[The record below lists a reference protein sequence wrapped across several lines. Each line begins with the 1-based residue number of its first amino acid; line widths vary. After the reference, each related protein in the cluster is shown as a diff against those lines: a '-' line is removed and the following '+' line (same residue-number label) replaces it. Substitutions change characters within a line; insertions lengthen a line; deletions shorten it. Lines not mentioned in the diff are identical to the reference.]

1 MRGVLAC
8 RAGGGYGHLSTM
20 EASSESSLYKGCIG
34 TGEQLLCV
42 LDGQSA
48 GSAEGLENGSGLGG
62 IMSDGICEKRSEFG
76 VLFVGGFGVQGS
88 GTAIA
93 SLGGA
98 LYRWLFHWSCQADLW
113 DESSPKLEDTVL
125 SASGGADSEPAHLI
139 LDLPL
144 RPGADEPGEQSR
156 GRWLLAESSWAD
168 LFAPPRFLGMARWIW
183 KVSTC
188 LLVLQFVIPMR
199 RHWGQARLAQGPW
212 YGRLADCVMAAC
224 YLALMGVAAMLSVL
238 LSGVLLALAVAAN
251 LPIPRIDQAVHWVV
265 VRVSAVLGDSYMLA
279 HCPVQLAAM
288 RTKVAGDLRWL
299 QDRCEK
305 VAVVAHSQGAA
316 IAHRVLKDDSSYRA
330 GDVRAFITLGQGISK
345 LHMLQHLDWD
355 PRVRPAARRSR
366 LLVSIGMACAGL
378 PALGLIV
385 SRWASPGV
393 VTFLIN
399 VRHSIPLILA
409 GFAVIWLG
417 VSQAMRA
424 MRVIEGDLK
433 RELGFKREPGS
444 DTGAFSW
451 SDYYASADPVS
462 NGPLSPGSG
471 SVPGRDPD
479 AGGEALLLPS
489 PCNQVS
495 NSGSVLFDHNG
506 YLRNQNQLVSMLL
519 NDLVAAAHSKDGDTQ
534 PPPPL
539 VSATDVKTA
548 GQRRRWLV
556 AWLLAWRFL
565 AVGIGVALWQVN
577 PAPLLMHPMNW
588 LVHLFAPHAGMSNSL
603 ARLAAVALITAAAYI
618 LVAVIPWRIMEE
630 HEVHRFFDTAHRR
643 ADTSRRDTSS
653 PRPRP
658 DWRILVRWPWTSANH
673 RA

>member
-1 MRGVLAC
+1 
-8 RAGGGYGHLSTM
+8 
-20 EASSESSLYKGCIG
+20 
-34 TGEQLLCV
+34 
-42 LDGQSA
+42 
-48 GSAEGLENGSGLGG
+48 
-62 IMSDGICEKRSEFG
+62 MSDSICEERYEFG
-76 VLFVGGFGVQGS
+76 VLFVDGFGAQGRGS
-88 GTAIA
+88 AIA
-93 SLGGA
+93 SLGA
-98 LYRWLFHWSCQADLW
+98 AIYRWLFSWNCQQDLW
-113 DESSPKLEDTVL
+113 DESSPRLGDTVL
-125 SASGGADSEPAHLI
+125 TSSGGADGEPAHLF
-139 LDLPL
+139 LDVPL
-144 RPGADEPGEQSR
+144 GLSTGEER
-156 GRWLLAESSWAD
+156 RARWLLAESSWAD

-199 RHWGQARLAQGPW
+199 RHWRQAGLALVPW
-212 YGRLADCVMAAC
+212 YGRLADGVMAAC

-238 LSGVLLALAVAAN
+238 LSGVLLALAVAAY
-251 LPIPRIDQAVHWVV
+251 LPIPRIDQAAHWVV

-316 IAHRVLKDDSSYRA
+316 IAHRVLKDGSSYRA
-330 GDVRAFITLGQGISK
+330 GDLRAFITLGQGISK

-385 SRWASPGV
+385 SRWANPGV

-399 VRHSIPLILA
+399 ARHSVPLIFT
-409 GFAVIWLG
+409 GFVVIWLG

-433 RELGFKREPGS
+433 RELGFGA
-444 DTGAFSW
+444 GAFLW

-462 NGPLSPGSG
+462 NGALDPGSG
-471 SVPGRDPD
+471 QVADRELAADR
-479 AGGEALLLPS
+479 EALLLPS

-506 YLRNQNQLVSMLL
+506 YLRNHNQLVSMLL
-519 NDLVAAAHSKDGDTQ
+519 NDLVAAAYSDGRDSPA
-534 PPPPL
+534 PPRL
-539 VSATDVKTA
+539 VSAADLKNA
-548 GQRRRWLV
+548 SQRRRWLV
-556 AWLLAWRFL
+556 AWLLGWRFL
-565 AVGIGVALWQVN
+565 AVGMGVALWQVN
-577 PAPLLMHPMNW
+577 PGPILKHPMNW
-588 LVHLFAPHAGMSNSL
+588 LVHLFAPHAGMSDGL
-603 ARLAAVALITAAAYI
+603 ARLVAVLLITAAAYL

-630 HEVHRFFDTAHRR
+630 HEVHRFFSTAGRR
-643 ADTSRRDTSS
+643 AATR
-653 PRPRP
+653 RP
-658 DWRILVRWPWTSANH
+658 DIEPPAQAITKQASEVTG
-673 RA
+673 

>member
-1 MRGVLAC
+1 
-8 RAGGGYGHLSTM
+8 
-20 EASSESSLYKGCIG
+20 
-34 TGEQLLCV
+34 
-42 LDGQSA
+42 
-48 GSAEGLENGSGLGG
+48 
-62 IMSDGICEKRSEFG
+62 
-76 VLFVGGFGVQGS
+76 LFVGGFGAQGS
-88 GTAIA
+88 GSGIA

-98 LYRWLFHWSCQADLW
+98 LYRWLFYWSCQEDLW
-113 DESSPKLEDTVL
+113 DKSSPKLEETVL
-125 SASGGADSEPAHLI
+125 SASGGADSGPAHLI

-144 RPGADEPGEQSR
+144 RPGADKPDEQSR

-199 RHWGQARLAQGPW
+199 RHWWQARRAQGPW
-212 YGRLADCVMAAC
+212 WLADYVMAAC

-238 LSGVLLALAVAAN
+238 LSGVLLALAVAAH
-251 LPIPRIDQAVHWVV
+251 LPIPRIDLAVHWVV

-279 HCPVQLAAM
+279 HCPVQFAAM

-299 QDRCEK
+299 QERCDK

-316 IAHRVLKDDSSYRA
+316 IAHRVLKDYSSYRA
-330 GDVRAFITLGQGISK
+330 EDLQAFITLGQGISK

-378 PALGLIV
+378 PALGLLV

-393 VTFLIN
+393 VMFLIN
-399 VRHSIPLILA
+399 VRHSIPLILT
-409 GFAVIWLG
+409 GFAIIWLG

-433 RELGFKREPGS
+433 RELGFSFKREDGS
-444 DTGAFSW
+444 DTSAFSW

-462 NGPLSPGSG
+462 NGPLDPGSG
-471 SVPGRDPD
+471 SVPGGNPGADC
-479 AGGEALLLPS
+479 EALLLPS
-489 PCNQVS
+489 ACNQVS

-506 YLRNQNQLVSMLL
+506 YLRNQNQFVSMLL
-519 NDLVAAAHSKDGDTQ
+519 NDLVAAARKDGGSQ
-534 PPPPL
+534 APSL
-539 VSATDVKTA
+539 VSAANVKNA
-548 GQRRRWLV
+548 SQRRRWLV
-556 AWLLAWRFL
+556 AWLLGWRFL

-577 PAPLLMHPMNW
+577 PGSILKHPMNW
-588 LVHLFAPHAGMSNSL
+588 LVHLFAPHAGMSDGL
-603 ARLAAVALITAAAYI
+603 ARMAAVVLITAAAYI

-630 HEVHRFFDTAHRR
+630 HEVRRFFDNA
-643 ADTSRRDTSS
+643 TSAPS

-658 DWRILVRWPWTSANH
+658 DWRVLLRWPRTSADH